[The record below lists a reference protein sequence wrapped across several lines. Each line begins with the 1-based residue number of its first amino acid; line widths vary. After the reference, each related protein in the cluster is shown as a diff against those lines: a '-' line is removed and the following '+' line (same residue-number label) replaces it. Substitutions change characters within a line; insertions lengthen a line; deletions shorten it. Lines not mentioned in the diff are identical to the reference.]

1 LLHQHITLLK
11 IPQLA
16 LMRTLMRSPDQD
28 NVTAPHMC
36 LLASALYN
44 SAGASPARPRRVEYG
59 RSRMSDRIRNC
70 TTIASHISL
79 PNNSPF
85 ADPKIRPQDLRRQLC
100 TAALTSIYCRE
111 YIFTPSQYSRSFR
124 TLAEGDAYLEVAL
137 LTACGYT
144 AEDVI
149 HTMIRLVKE
158 RILPLYRMD
167 PWQGNSMNSIIHVWS
182 NYFSVPHSA
191 QCI

>member
-1 LLHQHITLLK
+1 LHQHITLPE

-16 LMRTLMRSPDQD
+16 LMRTLLRSPDLD
-28 NVTAPHMC
+28 NVTTPHMC

-44 SAGASPARPRRVEYG
+44 SACASSDRPRRVKYG
-59 RSRMSDRIRNC
+59 RSRMPERIRNC

-79 PNNSPF
+79 PDNSAF
-85 ADPKIRPQDLRRQLC
+85 ADPKIWPQDLVRYLC
-100 TAALTSIYCRE
+100 TATLTSMYCRE

-124 TLAEGDAYLEVAL
+124 TFAEGDAYLEVAL

-144 AEDVI
+144 AEDVL
-149 HTMIRLVKE
+149 HTMVRLVKE
-158 RILPLYRMD
+158 RVLPLYRMEL
-167 PWQGNSMNSIIHVWS
+167 WQGNSMGPIAW
-182 NYFSVPHSA
+182 FTDFRAPHSA